1 MKEIEKRIIKKEFT
15 YKIDRNSFQSKNAK
29 SKKFLAVFDG
39 LNFSKSTLEYSIQ
52 LTKDTGAFLVGI
64 FLDEFIYSYD
74 VSPILASYKDA
85 EESLSQQAAKDKEKK
100 DESVKEFERACSQ
113 AGIHYSLMARRKLGF
128 LNRFFKRSFTK
139 KMAYIT
145 TLPLLI
151 IPEE

>member
-1 MKEIEKRIIKKEFT
+1 MTEILSNQECKVKKIPCRFWRL
-15 YKIDRNSFQSKNAK
+15 D
-29 SKKFLAVFDG
+29 
-39 LNFSKSTLEYSIQ
+39 FSKSTLDYAIQ
-52 LTKDTGAFLVGI
+52 LTKDTDAFFVGI
-64 FLDEFIYSYD
+64 FLEEFIYSYD
-74 VSPILASYKDA
+74 LSPILASYKDA
-85 EESLSQQAAKDKEKK
+85 EKSLSQQAVKDKEKK
-100 DESVKEFERACSQ
+100 MNLFKEFERACSQ